1 MEAGTQTHESNFTL
15 NDTILLYT
23 MALPPIELVE
33 HLRYTD
39 VGSLQHALWNH
50 GTIIRRGIT
59 RKKIPYKS
67 LLNSAWL

>member
-1 MEAGTQTHESNFTL
+1 
-15 NDTILLYT
+15 

-39 VGSLQHALWNH
+39 VGSLQHSLWNH
-50 GTIIRRGIT
+50 ETIIRRGIT

-67 LLNSAWL
+67 LLNLAWL

>member
-1 MEAGTQTHESNFTL
+1 
-15 NDTILLYT
+15 